1 MYIMLFPRSFFYRC
15 YNQSSKFVIYITIT
29 FRRIILILSGTGQ
42 GKLLSILTDNFFS
55 MIELIPISVK
65 CYSGY
70 RADEYPLCVVIDDVR
85 YDIDR
90 VTDRWYQGDA
100 DPQYPAS
107 DYFKI
112 ETAGKEYIIKHDL
125 QKTAGFCAE
134 RG

>member
-1 MYIMLFPRSFFYRC
+1 MLFPDHSFTGVTTKVT
-15 YNQSSKFVIYITIT
+15 KFVIYITIT

-125 QKTAGFCAE
+125 AE
-134 RG
+134 DSWFLCRTEAD